1 MRTIWVITGLL
12 LTFAAPLEAWAADP
26 GGLLPAVWK
35 EQRFDFVYMGQTS
48 RYSCDGLRDKMR
60 SLLLIVGARRDLKVA
75 AVGCAESARIGLAI
89 GPRVAVTFSSP
100 VPPDPAAKPLR
111 KGDLEP
117 VDASYQPFTLT
128 SDAFRNFG
136 IGDCE
141 LVEEFNRQI
150 LPKFATRNVKPDI
163 TCVPNQ
169 LVGSRFFVSGE
180 ALMMATHP

>member
-1 MRTIWVITGLL
+1 MRTIWVVTGLL
-12 LTFAAPLEAWAADP
+12 LIFALPHLSWGADA

-60 SLLLIVGARRDLKVA
+60 SLLLIVGARRDLKVS
-75 AVGCAESARIGLAI
+75 AVGCAESGRVGLAI
-89 GPRVAVTFSSP
+89 GPRVIVTFSSP
-100 VPPDPAAKPLR
+100 VPADPAAKPLR
-111 KGDLEP
+111 AGDLTP
-117 VDASYQPFTLT
+117 VDASYEKFTLT

-141 LVEEFNRQI
+141 LVDEFNRQV
-150 LPKFATRNVKPDI
+150 LPRIATRNVKPDI
-163 TCVPNQ
+163 ACVPNQ

-180 ALMMATHP
+180 ALMMASHP